1 MDVSKLKSNPS
12 KIHAALFKTD
22 DSKVISKTG
31 CAIYIPANYSSKGL
45 AMIGE
50 SVHTLGVFMIVLED
64 GSYGVSIATA
74 MMNLTPSTIDTEV
87 LWGVDYLKLTFA
99 PGSQVIE
106 STSLIKS
113 KKLTNAIVDYFI
125 DYGHCPKFMSY
136 VQHAELISRTR
147 YFNDLNLGSHQAVRD
162 IVVAGVSRSDKDIRE
177 YYRHS
182 LTDSSQLAASP
193 RRVPLRD
200 IGLNAT
206 SNLARLNGSE
216 LMVGMKGALLSKP
229 VRAEPLEGLFIK

>member
-1 MDVSKLKSNPS
+1 MDVSKLKSNLT
-12 KIHAALFKTD
+12 KVHASLYKTD
-22 DSKVISKTG
+22 DKRLITKTG
-31 CAIYIPANYSSKGL
+31 CAVYIPADYTSKGL
-45 AMIGE
+45 AVIGE
-50 SVHTLGVFMIVLED
+50 SVWTLGVFMIALED
-64 GSYGVSIATA
+64 GSYGTSVATA
-74 MMNLTPSTIDTEV
+74 MMNLTPSAIDTES
-87 LWGVDYLKLTFA
+87 LWGKDFLKLTFA

-136 VQHAELISRTR
+136 VAHAELISRTG
-147 YFNDLNLGSHQAVRD
+147 YFNDLKLGSHQAVRD
-162 IVVAGVSRSDKDIRE
+162 IVVAGVSRSDKDIHE

-182 LTDSSQLAASP
+182 LTNNSQLAAAP

-216 LMVGMKGALLSKP
+216 LMVGMKGALLAKP
-229 VRAEPLEGLFIK
+229 TRAEPLEGLLIK